1 VTRSF
6 VLRSANVLD
15 ESGGF
20 SGPLDVVVREG
31 RITQVG
37 RDASAADLR
46 SVDFA
51 GLWLMP
57 GVFDCHDHLTLHS
70 WDAAALMQTPVSRWA
85 LHAAEAMRRTLE
97 CGVTFVRD
105 AGGADA
111 GLRDGVQM
119 GLVPGPRM
127 QISVVALSETGGHFD
142 GFWPG
147 TGMESAADYCIPD
160 YPGRPPFI
168 VDGVQEMRR
177 AVRRVLRAGA
187 DWIKL
192 CTTGGVA
199 SPYDAYDE
207 PQFTLEEVA
216 VAVAEARRRKRGVM
230 THAFGGEGL
239 DNSITAGVASI
250 EHGIFLTEEQA
261 ARMAER
267 GIWLVPTLAILRDSI
282 RWGREGLL
290 SDFATEKMAAIE
302 PQLGDAVRIARE
314 YGVKLALGT
323 DYVQRDQH
331 GNNLEELHLMHQA
344 GLSVEETLLA
354 ATVRGAELCGVA
366 ADYGTIAPGKVLD
379 AIVLDEDP
387 GDLSLFTRRDAV
399 TGVFK
404 GGDPV
409 VAHPRVAAALGPRPP
424 LHLVRG

>member
-6 VLRSANVLD
+6 VLREANVLD

-20 SGPLDVVVREG
+20 SGPLDVVVRDG
-31 RITQVG
+31 RIAEVR
-37 RDASAADLR
+37 RDAAAADLV
-46 SVDFA
+46 SVDCD
-51 GLWLMP
+51 GLWVMP

-70 WDAAALMQTPVSRWA
+70 WDSAALMQTPVSRWA

-97 CGVTFVRD
+97 SGVTFVRD

-111 GLRDGVQM
+111 GLRDGVEM

-127 QISVVALSETGGHFD
+127 QVSVVALSETGGHFD
-142 GFWPG
+142 GFLPG
-147 TGMESAADYCIPD
+147 PGIESAADYCIPD

-168 VDGVQEMRR
+168 VDGVEEMRR

-207 PQFTLEEVA
+207 PQFTPEEIA
-216 VAVAEARRRKRGVM
+216 VAVGEAARRRRGVM
-230 THAFGGEGL
+230 AHAFGGEGL
-239 DNSITAGVASI
+239 DNAITGGVTSI
-250 EHGIFLTEEQA
+250 EHGSFLTEEQA
-261 ARMAER
+261 VRMASR

-282 RWGREGLL
+282 VWAQEGALGAY
-290 SDFATEKMAAIE
+290 ATEKMQTIE
-302 PQLGDAVRIARE
+302 PLLGDAVPIARE
-314 YGVKLALGT
+314 HGVKIALGS
-323 DYVQRDQH
+323 DFVHRDQH
-331 GNNLEELHLMHQA
+331 GGNLQELVLMHEA
-344 GLSVEETLLA
+344 GLTVEETLLA

-366 ADYGTIAPGKVLD
+366 DDYGTIALGKVFD
-379 AIVLDEDP
+379 AIILDEDP
-387 GDLSLFTRRDAV
+387 SDLSVFARAESV

-404 GGDPV
+404 GGVAV
-409 VAHPRVAAALGPRPP
+409 VAHPRLADR
-424 LHLVRG
+424 RG

>member
-6 VLRSANVLD
+6 VLREANVLD

-20 SGPLDVVVREG
+20 SGPLDVVVRDG
-31 RITQVG
+31 RIAEVR
-37 RDASAADLR
+37 RDAVAADLV
-46 SVDFA
+46 SVDCA
-51 GLWLMP
+51 GLWVMP

-70 WDAAALMQTPVSRWA
+70 WDAAALLQTPVSRWA

-97 CGVTFVRD
+97 SGVTFVRD

-111 GLRDGVQM
+111 GLRDGAEM

-127 QISVVALSETGGHFD
+127 QVSVVALSETGGHFD
-142 GFWPG
+142 GFLPG
-147 TGMESAADYCIPD
+147 PGMESSADYCIPD

-168 VDGVQEMRR
+168 VDGVEEMRR

-207 PQFTLEEVA
+207 PQFTLAEIE
-216 VAVAEARRRKRGVM
+216 VAVAEAARRGRGVM
-230 THAFGGEGL
+230 AHAFGGEGL
-239 DNSITAGVASI
+239 DNAVAAGVASI

-267 GIWLVPTLAILRDSI
+267 GTWLVPTLAILRDSVT
-282 RWGREGLL
+282 WAREGRLGG
-290 SDFATEKMAAIE
+290 FATEKMLAIE

-314 YGVKLALGT
+314 HGVKLALGT
-323 DYVQRDQH
+323 DYVHRDQH
-331 GNNLEELHLMHQA
+331 GGNLEELVLMHEA
-344 GLSVEETLLA
+344 GLSAEETLLA

-366 ADYGTIAPGKVLD
+366 GDYGTVAAGKVLD

-387 GDLSLFTRRDAV
+387 SDLSLFRRRDAV

-404 GGDPV
+404 GGVPV
-409 VAHPRVAAALGPRPP
+409 VAHPRVDDALGRS
-424 LHLVRG
+424 VRSG